1 MPTDLPALRIELF
14 DAARHDRAVFDCG
27 VGRLNNYIRLTAR
40 KQQKDDMTRVYVVVE
55 EGSARILGY
64 HAINLGMMNADEMKR
79 RPRGAP
85 DHGEIPVLFLGQVAV
100 DRTAQGRG
108 LGGILMHHVFEK
120 ACAVSDMAGC
130 HAILLDIIA
139 DGGEEDFARRKA
151 WYEGFGFAVFP
162 SNPARMFLTL
172 KQARA
177 SVRARHEG
185 TPKPEAPPPAL
196 AIRRICRPGEGG

>member
-1 MPTDLPALRIELF
+1 MPTDPPGFRIELF
-14 DAARHDRAVFDCG
+14 DAARHERAAFDCG
-27 VGRLNNYIRLTAR
+27 VGRLNNYLKLTAR
-40 KQQKDDMTRVYVVVE
+40 KRQKDDMTRVYAVVE

-64 HAINLGMMNADEMKR
+64 HAINLGMMNADEMGR

-130 HAILLDIIA
+130 YAILLDVIA
-139 DGGEEDFARRKA
+139 DGGEDDFARRKT
-151 WYEGFGFAVFP
+151 WHGGFGFAAFP
-162 SNPARMFLTL
+162 SNPARMFLSM

-177 SVRARHEG
+177 SVRARQEDA
-185 TPKPEAPPPAL
+185 EA
-196 AIRRICRPGEGG
+196 